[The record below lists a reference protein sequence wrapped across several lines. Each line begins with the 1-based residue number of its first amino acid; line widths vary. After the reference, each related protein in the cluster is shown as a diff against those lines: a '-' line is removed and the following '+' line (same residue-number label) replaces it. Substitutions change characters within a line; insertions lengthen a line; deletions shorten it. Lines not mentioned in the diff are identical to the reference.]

1 MRAEPRLTS
10 TNESGEHCL
19 AGVEASRHVGPLSP
33 SLTVERSEGGG
44 QGQGGAGAG
53 LALDE
58 GGGGAQQEE
67 EEEEDC
73 LSDCLV
79 QSHLSLLF
87 SLSECSMFPLSL
99 CQSKLHYQLVKAGEP
114 VQSGGMF
121 PVRLTMDQSAVSDRE
136 VSV

>member
-19 AGVEASRHVGPLSP
+19 AGVEASRHVGPLSL

-67 EEEEDC
+67 EEDC
-73 LSDCLV
+73 LSDCLL

-99 CQSKLHYQLVKAGEP
+99 S
-114 VQSGGMF
+114 
-121 PVRLTMDQSAVSDRE
+121 VSP
-136 VSV
+136 SFTINW